1 MFLESDQ
8 STAVL
13 ATTRTAFE
21 AETIAAALRHRGFAA
36 QAVDTASAQVW
47 SGAIGSAKVLVYER
61 DLDAARDELRRIRSE
76 GAAVDWDSTDLGEQ
90 FDAERPSSRFAWTT
104 VLLLVLA
111 GLVVVSAGTNR
122 GDPVIQTI
130 GGAALLLAI
139 VIGAVAWMTDT
150 RRDRR

>member
-8 STAVL
+8 ATAVL
-13 ATTRTAFE
+13 ATTRSAFE

-36 QAVDTASAQVW
+36 QAVDTATAHVW

-61 DLDAARDELRRIRSE
+61 DLDAAREELRRIRSE
-76 GAAVDWDSTDLGEQ
+76 GAAVDWDSAELGEE

-104 VLLLVLA
+104 VLLLVLL

-122 GDPVIQTI
+122 ADPVIQAI
-130 GGAALLLAI
+130 GGAALLLAA
-139 VIGAVAWMTDT
+139 VIGGVTWATDA
-150 RRDRR
+150 RRGRP

>member
-13 ATTRTAFE
+13 ATTRSAFE

-61 DLDAARDELRRIRSE
+61 DLEAARDELRRIRAE
-76 GAAVDWDSTDLGEQ
+76 GAAVDWDSADLGEQ
-90 FDAERPSSRFAWTT
+90 FDAERPTSRFTWTT
-104 VLLLVLA
+104 VLVLVLV
-111 GLVVVSAGTNR
+111 GLVVVSAGTR
-122 GDPVIQTI
+122 RADPVVQAI
-130 GGAALLLAI
+130 GGAALLLAL

-150 RRDRR
+150 RRERH